1 MAPDSDSDPNSVLTP
16 EQAQFLTDNNIAA
29 FATGRKDGSP
39 QLSHVVYDYDGNDIV
54 ISIKSY
60 TAKWHNARR
69 QPRVAL
75 LVHEGRKQLVI
86 YGRAEA
92 IDQDPVRADL
102 TARVFNRM
110 TGKPVDV
117 NDGFVDAMNQ
127 QKRTV
132 LRIKP
137 ESASMMD

>member
-1 MAPDSDSDPNSVLTP
+1 MPSDANSVLTP
-16 EQAQFLTDNNIAA
+16 DQAQFLTEHTIAA

-54 ISIKSY
+54 ISVKSY

-92 IDQDPVRADL
+92 VDQDPARADL
-102 TARVFNRM
+102 TARVFSRM
-110 TGKPVDV
+110 TGKQVEA
-117 NDGFVDAMNQ
+117 NEGFIDAMNQ

-132 LRIKP
+132 LRITP

>member
-1 MAPDSDSDPNSVLTP
+1 MSHPVLTA
-16 EQAQFLTDNNIAA
+16 EQEEFLSSQRIAA

-39 QLSHVVYDYDGNDIV
+39 QLSHVVYDYDGSDIV
-54 ISIKSY
+54 LSVKSY
-60 TAKWHNARR
+60 TAKWHNAKR

-92 IDQDPVRADL
+92 IDADPERIDL
-102 TARVFNRM
+102 TVRLFRRLSDNPDFEASPEFAAQM
-110 TGKPVDV
+110 D
-117 NDGFVDAMNQ
+117 D

-132 LRIKP
+132 LRILP
-137 ESASMMD
+137 EKATLQD